1 MANIKI
7 SELEELTTVADDD
20 VLPIVDVSENE
31 TKKVNKSNI
40 IDGLIKENTD
50 AVLTN
55 VVSRNILNIF
65 NMNSKN
71 NLKVDDKGNISST
84 GISSN
89 TWSYSNSDIYMTLS
103 SGTYTLSAIFSTQ
116 ETVSGRIDI
125 YNSDNTLLR
134 RIELLNT
141 NKAIGTF
148 TLSSTTNLGIMIK
161 ISKGIFKLQLEKNSI
176 ATDYTPYLNLQEL
189 EKTSR
194 NISINY
200 SKVFNNTKMT
210 ISDTNNKN
218 EISLIGN
225 IVIFNIIGNI
235 QSALSSNT
243 YVEIGNIADLPI
255 TPSKNISFTVLNST
269 KMLLGFGYFQ
279 SSTGNI
285 RIKFS
290 GAVSANDEIIIKT
303 TYTI

>member
-125 YNSDNTLLR
+125 YNSNNTLLR

-225 IVIFNIIGNI
+225 IVIFNITGNI

-255 TPSKNISFTVLNST
+255 TPNKNISFTVVNST

-290 GAVSANDEIIIKT
+290 GDVSANDEIIIKT